1 MPPIVLLNMKVV
13 GEQTIFTIRAD
24 GPQGLVERDGNV
36 QLFIDGLTED
46 GFNMMVNENH
56 RV

>member
-24 GPQGLVERDGNV
+24 GPQSLIEMHGRTQV
-36 QLFIDGLTED
+36 FIDYG
-46 GFNMMVNENH
+46 H
-56 RV
+56 RVV